1 MQGLA
6 GCWTLE
12 LYNITFGVGEV
23 DGGAFS
29 FGSVAHLN
37 RANLNAER
45 LEVAANI
52 GLVEWFHPQTEV
64 IEISC
69 LPSRCGATGSA
80 EFAIDGHEINEGPTS
95 AQLNEANLVLP
106 SLHGATKRVA
116 VEAEHA
122 AEVDNAQNK
131 MINLADLDHGIRADD
146 AMR

>member
-64 IEISC
+64 IEISR
-69 LPSRCGATGSA
+69 LPSGCGATGSA
-80 EFAIDGHEINEGPTS
+80 ESGTS
-95 AQLNEANLVLP
+95 SRIEYCTGLV
-106 SLHGATKRVA
+106 VA
-116 VEAEHA
+116 PVFSDQGGG
-122 AEVDNAQNK
+122 V
-131 MINLADLDHGIRADD
+131 LVRGSF
-146 AMR
+146 